1 MAGLT
6 HVFANTTHAPATPAA
21 YSIAYFDRITSLSQP
36 LAHELP
42 WVIMDI
48 IGAEPTSS
56 IAVKYRN
63 YIKTVLL
70 PLCRRVAG
78 ILRAHS
84 AAIEV
89 YGIAHCCHSP
99 H

>member
-56 IAVKYRN
+56 IAVKLSKLYQDRA
-63 YIKTVLL
+63 TAAL
-70 PLCRRVAG
+70 PAG
-78 ILRAHS
+78 GGHLASSLGR
-84 AAIEV
+84 
-89 YGIAHCCHSP
+89 Y
-99 H
+99 